1 MKQKRYTEDQIFGIL
16 NKTEIGTRSSAAGIG

>member
-16 NKTEIGTRSSAAGIG
+16 NETEIGTRSSAAGIG